1 MGVFM
6 RWIMQIWSSYHF
18 LPHENFTPRAVTL
31 SEVGLGICR
40 MGGNSC
46 FNIAHA
52 PVINC
57 AGNCIFWDNP
67 QLPLLAFLSNRV
79 WPTTGL
85 TYKVDFTGDISPYFQ
100 TEWRILLVSYCSF
113 QFLNIFSSSFEAFSK
128 CLNLTLSTY
137 GLIISECCNWVKG
150 VVFMTY

>member
-52 PVINC
+52 PGINH
-57 AGNCIFWDNP
+57 AGNCIFWENP
-67 QLPLLAFLSNRV
+67 QLPLLAFLSNCV
-79 WPTTGL
+79 WSTTGL
-85 TYKVDFTGDISPYFQ
+85 TYKVDFTWWHIPMFPDWVTYIACLL
-100 TEWRILLVSYCSF
+100 LLVPVSEYFF
-113 QFLNIFSSSFEAFSK
+113 QFFWSLLQVFELNFINIWF
-128 CLNLTLSTY
+128 NY
-137 GLIISECCNWVKG
+137 IWVL
-150 VVFMTY
+150 